1 MENLKI
7 YDLTVNYLK
16 NPCGIDTVPRFSFK
30 AQSGIRGDKLAEF
43 TVTVSANPDFSSP
56 VWQRHFGSEDGSVLI
71 RYEGEA
77 LSPVT
82 RYYFSVEAKSAAGAE
97 GKNESGTFVTGKL
110 SERWSGKWITANF
123 IRKEDSAFAAPYLR
137 KTFDI
142 SAPVKEA
149 YLTICGLGYFESYI
163 NGEKTGDDM
172 LSPAFTRYDAT
183 DMYMVYDVK
192 RLLTVGK
199 NALSA
204 VLGNGWYNCFAEDP
218 WNTRAA
224 SWRHWPKLI

>member
-82 RYYFSVEAKSAAGAE
+82 RYYFPLRQRVRRVPRAKTKAVHSSRANSLNAGAE
-97 GKNESGTFVTGKL
+97 
-110 SERWSGKWITANF
+110 
-123 IRKEDSAFAAPYLR
+123 
-137 KTFDI
+137 
-142 SAPVKEA
+142 
-149 YLTICGLGYFESYI
+149 
-163 NGEKTGDDM
+163 NG
-172 LSPAFTRYDAT
+172 
-183 DMYMVYDVK
+183 
-192 RLLTVGK
+192 
-199 NALSA
+199 
-204 VLGNGWYNCFAEDP
+204 
-218 WNTRAA
+218 
-224 SWRHWPKLI
+224 